1 MMKTALALA
10 GLGLLTACSVGPDY
24 ETPTMDIPAVY
35 KEAKAQDGWKQGQPL
50 DHMDRGA
57 WWAVYDDPVLDA
69 LARQVEVSNQTLKAS
84 EAAYRQAVAVIQA
97 ARASYFP
104 TLTFTPSVT
113 RSQGSSASSGGSSSS
128 APISRPPVRT
138 TYDVGGNASWDIDVW
153 GRIRRTVEADTA
165 SAQASAGDLA
175 AAKLSAQATLVTSY
189 FQLRVADEL
198 KRLLDASAAAYAQS
212 LQITRNQYAS
222 GVASRADVVQ
232 AETQLKSTQAQA
244 INVGVTRAKLEHA
257 IAVLIGK
264 APAEFAIAPAKLAT
278 NVPEMPS
285 GVPSALLERRP
296 DIAAAERRVA
306 AANAQIGVQVAAF
319 YPDLTLSGALSYA
332 GTSTTGLIQ
341 TAHRVWSVG
350 PALSQILFDGGLRS
364 AQVEEARANWEQST
378 ATYRQ
383 TVLTAFQQV
392 EDQLAA
398 LDVLK
403 RQADVQDEAVRSAQ
417 EAEKLVLN
425 QYKAGTVAYTNV
437 VTVQTA
443 ALANEQNAL
452 TILENRLLA
461 SVSLIQ
467 ALGGG
472 WEASQLPAEPQD
484 DEFAVKVSA
493 P

>member
-1 MMKTALALA
+1 MNEGTMMKTALALA

-232 AETQLKSTQAQA
+232 AET
-244 INVGVTRAKLEHA
+244 
-257 IAVLIGK
+257 
-264 APAEFAIAPAKLAT
+264 
-278 NVPEMPS
+278 
-285 GVPSALLERRP
+285 
-296 DIAAAERRVA
+296 
-306 AANAQIGVQVAAF
+306 
-319 YPDLTLSGALSYA
+319 
-332 GTSTTGLIQ
+332 
-341 TAHRVWSVG
+341 
-350 PALSQILFDGGLRS
+350 
-364 AQVEEARANWEQST
+364 
-378 ATYRQ
+378 
-383 TVLTAFQQV
+383 
-392 EDQLAA
+392 
-398 LDVLK
+398 
-403 RQADVQDEAVRSAQ
+403 
-417 EAEKLVLN
+417 
-425 QYKAGTVAYTNV
+425 
-437 VTVQTA
+437 
-443 ALANEQNAL
+443 
-452 TILENRLLA
+452 
-461 SVSLIQ
+461 
-467 ALGGG
+467 
-472 WEASQLPAEPQD
+472 
-484 DEFAVKVSA
+484 
-493 P
+493 